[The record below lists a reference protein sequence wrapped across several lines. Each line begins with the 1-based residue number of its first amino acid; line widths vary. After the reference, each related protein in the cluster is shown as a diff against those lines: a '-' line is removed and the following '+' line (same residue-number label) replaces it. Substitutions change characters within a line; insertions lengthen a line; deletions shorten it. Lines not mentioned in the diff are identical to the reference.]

1 MTTEV
6 TFDLNFELSGLNY
19 LCSSASVSSI
29 LLKKPFIPRKEG
41 GRKEGRKEERKEGQ
55 NGLVDLRAR
64 TSPQITTSNERNFR
78 VIPPSPC
85 LVRAVHSFSTELVLR
100 RAICHRRL
108 FFPSD
113 RDQVV
118 VEVIV

>member
-1 MTTEV
+1 M
-6 TFDLNFELSGLNY
+6 FQCF
-19 LCSSASVSSI
+19 CI
-29 LLKKPFIPRKEG
+29 LYIAEKAFYSQEERKEG
-41 GRKEGRKEERKEGQ
+41 RKEGQ